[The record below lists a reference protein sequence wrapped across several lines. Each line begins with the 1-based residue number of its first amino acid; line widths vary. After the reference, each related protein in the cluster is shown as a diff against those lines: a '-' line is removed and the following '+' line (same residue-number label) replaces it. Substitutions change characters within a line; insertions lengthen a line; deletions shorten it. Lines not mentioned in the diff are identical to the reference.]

1 MIWVSIPKS
10 IADYSLGLERFG
22 LGLVQGAFRLTCINT
37 PLYSSFCCFFLP
49 PEGVCAACPGTVQY
63 PYGDTTHGVF
73 CCSDAV
79 IGESCSAGAEVCCVF
94 PGSEL
99 GCQGVKR
106 CGNNLANE
114 TICGVVSERNNAA
127 SSSFLPSS
135 PSFLLF
141 LAVPFLVFMMNFFIK
156 ERNFSNAAACLS
168 VLPITFIYTYI
179 YSVLLHYKGVAM
191 LGAGRLPADRL

>member
-10 IADYSLGLERFG
+10 IADYSLGLDRFG

-49 PEGVCAACPGTVQY
+49 PEGVCAACPRTVQY

-141 LAVPFLVFMMNFFIK
+141 LAVPFLVFMNFFYK
-156 ERNFSNAAACLS
+156 RAELFQRRSLS
-168 VLPITFIYTYI
+168 FCFTYYI
-179 YSVLLHYKGVAM
+179 YIYIYIFCITTLQRSRNA
-191 LGAGRLPADRL
+191 RCRPTPR